1 VMRPESIE
9 VGTLYREM
17 LTAQS
22 EFRGPGVVRKSIRR
36 HGLLG
41 AALAPAVYRSRDGV
55 GRESNA

>member
-1 VMRPESIE
+1 MRPESIE
-9 VGTLYREM
+9 VGTLYREI

-22 EFRGPGVVRKSIRR
+22 EFRGPGEARKIMCR

-41 AALAPAVYRSRDGV
+41 TVLAPAVYRSRDGV